1 MKQAI
6 EYVIG
11 LSVLLLV
18 IAYLLLWNFIGVIL

>member
-18 IAYLLLWNFIGVIL
+18 IAYLLMWNFIGVIR